1 MSFLV
6 ELDRSE
12 FPDHALDGFAVTPQ
26 FALTNAQAMMWMSQ
40 LAYETAHRPKV
51 ESILGAWQLTMRA
64 FASNDPISG
73 LPPHSACV
81 VAAGGRNA
89 TIVAFSGTDPL
100 KIEDWITDFSP
111 KLSADDLHGGF
122 QAAVAT
128 VWPKIKA
135 VIENPPASEHAVFF
149 TGHSL
154 GGALAII
161 AAERAARESS
171 VPATAV
177 YTFGSPRTGGQ
188 AFFDNYT
195 PALGNVTFRFVHGT
209 DIVATVPPSLAG
221 RFRHVGRVIQCPT
234 DGRFDDRPPTA
245 PLDEDK
251 PDLIGSALAGVL
263 ADFAALVALRP
274 FRGSGPRPLDQL
286 AGALPRM
293 ARDHVPANYFRALG
307 IPLK

>member
-12 FPDHALDGFAVTPQ
+12 FADHALDDFAVTPQ

-40 LAYETAHRPKV
+40 LAYETAHQDKV
-51 ESILGAWQLTMRA
+51 ESILAAWHMTMRA
-64 FASNDPISG
+64 FASNSPISG

-81 VAAGGRNA
+81 VAAGGRDA

-111 KLSADDLHGGF
+111 KLSADDLHKGF
-122 QAAVAT
+122 QTAVAT

-135 VIENPPASEHAVFF
+135 VIENRPASEHAVFF

-171 VPATAV
+171 APATAV

-188 AFFDNYT
+188 AFFDRYT
-195 PALGNVTFRFVHGT
+195 SVLGNVTYRLIHGT

-221 RFRHVGRVIQCPT
+221 RFRHVGHAIQCPT
-234 DGRFDDRPPTA
+234 EGHFDDRQPTA
-245 PLDEDK
+245 QLDEDK
-251 PDLIGSALAGVL
+251 PDLIGSTLESVL
-263 ADFAALVALRP
+263 GDFAALVALRS
-274 FRGSGPRPLDQL
+274 FRGIGPRPLDQL
-286 AGALPRM
+286 AGLLPRM
-293 ARDHVPANYFRALG
+293 ARDHVPANYFRALS
-307 IPLK
+307 IPLQ